1 MVSLAQIPGNRI
13 ARSSWPSRRILV
25 TEIPRSDAVPGND
38 VFAWDGRRFDRWWTA
53 PASVNTRSS
62 PNAASIGHRIPTIRL
77 LSLDTDIYYL
87 VKRSAWQIEFYLYF
101 FLFSDSRNPAK
112 FHVSHLFLGSSD
124 YLFLSSPLQSTVRLT
139 NLFPTIKLFVCYKY
153 CVLYKF
159 EIL

>member
-38 VFAWDGRRFDRWWTA
+38 VFAWDERRFDRWWTA

-87 VKRSAWQIEFYLYF
+87 VKRSACRLANWILSL
-101 FLFSDSRNPAK
+101 FLFIFRLEESGQ
-112 FHVSHLFLGSSD
+112 VSCFTSLPRLVRLSFS
-124 YLFLSSPLQSTVRLT
+124 FLSSP
-139 NLFPTIKLFVCYKY
+139 KY
-153 CVLYKF
+153 SPVNQFISNY
-159 EIL
+159 